1 MTATIHRSDGGHP
14 PGRPAQDQ
22 GSGAEVLA
30 GRATGTKSAADTASA
45 TRAEI
50 ELRLAQTHK
59 PETVKHGLVIAGIVS
74 WAAFA
79 AATLALPDR
88 TDVVV
93 EATGLTGTLGA
104 LVALAWALS
113 YGLSF
118 TSSRAAKSLRQ
129 RLSTGVPWLLATGLW
144 FLTWELTT
152 AKSTA
157 LPRPYFT
164 PPQQVLG
171 ILIEDRVILAE
182 SVGNSLLLLTIGLV
196 IGLLAGLVT
205 GVTSGWSKTFNYWQN
220 PFLQIFG
227 PLPSVAWTA
236 IVFVVFPTAY
246 AAAVFLIAV
255 SVWFPVA
262 VLTRAGIIG
271 IPRSYY
277 DVAQTLGASRASL
290 ITRVAL
296 PGALP
301 DILTGLFMALGVSF
315 VSLTVAENFG
325 VQSGIGWYINWQKGW
340 GDYTSVYAGILVLV
354 ALCSGLLAFLGVV
367 RARLLRWQKGL
378 TRW

>member
-1 MTATIHRSDGGHP
+1 MTATMQRSGGAHP
-14 PGRPAQDQ
+14 PDRRAAGQ
-22 GSGAEVLA
+22 GSSIEGSE
-30 GRATGTKSAADTASA
+30 ATGISTASP

-50 ELRLAQTHK
+50 QLRLAKAHK
-59 PETVKHGLVIAGIVS
+59 PETVKHGLVIAGILS

-79 AATLALPDR
+79 LATLVLPDR

-93 EATGLTGTLGA
+93 EATGLTGTLGG

-118 TSSRAAKSLRQ
+118 TRSRAAKSLRQ

-144 FLTWELTT
+144 FLIWELTT

-182 SVGNSLLLLTIGLV
+182 SVGNSLLLLTIGLI

-277 DVAQTLGASRASL
+277 DVAQTLGSSRASL

-354 ALCSGLLAFLGVV
+354 ALCSGLLALLGVV